1 MDVNTNPLLY
11 CKRLNNV
18 YNTIFELYADQVIAL
33 HNQQFKEEDVEGFSK
48 SLSNISQYTMAN
60 GIVQLFY
67 RDWISGEYSFAYLKA
82 YYKIDELI
90 SCFRCARI
98 DLTRMFELIGININP
113 TGIGCNEGIESVDLE
128 HTFQIEVPIC
138 GEQDSP
144 STGLNKIDLPYLLAQ
159 NFNCCTLLI

>member
-18 YNTIFELYADQVIAL
+18 YNTIFEIYADQVIAL
-33 HNQQFKEEDVEGFSK
+33 HKQQFDEEDVEGFSK

-67 RDWISGEYSFAYLKA
+67 RDWISGEYSFAYLKT

-90 SCFRCARI
+90 ACFRCVKI

-113 TGIGCNEGIESVDLE
+113 VDVGCDEGIEHVDLE
-128 HTFQIEVPIC
+128 HTFQVEVPIC
-138 GEQDSP
+138 GEQVSIP
-144 STGLNKIDLPYLLAQ
+144 TGLIPIDIPYLLAQ
-159 NFNCCTLLI
+159 NFSCCTLLI